1 MKEILLCKYGEIVLK
16 GANRA
21 FFENL
26 LCKELKFR
34 ADRHGEFSIYRA
46 QSTIYIEPLNDG
58 ADIDGMLAATLKV
71 FGIVGVS
78 RAAVCAKDMEAI
90 KALAREYIPLFLDGA
105 KTFKCEAK
113 RSDKSF
119 PLSSPQISAEIGGE
133 ILSACP
139 RLRVDVNQPDVVVRI
154 EIREFGAYL
163 HAGQYKGAGGMPLGS
178 NGRGLLLLSGGI
190 DSPVAGWMMAKR
202 GVKIE
207 ALHFESAPYTSEQA
221 RDKVLD
227 LAGIVAG
234 WAGSIRVHV
243 ISLTRIQE
251 ELKRVCAEDYFTLLL
266 RRCMMRLAE
275 QAAKEFSCD
284 ALITGESVGQV
295 ASQTMEALNV
305 TNAVVSMPVFRPC
318 IGMDKEEI
326 IQIARKIDTFATSI
340 LPYADCCTVFT
351 PRHPRTRPEL
361 AKVEA
366 EEALLDLNALLD
378 EAWAT
383 MYHVNVRPDGTRS
396 FWEK

>member
-1 MKEILLCKYGEIVLK
+1 MQGHGGNQGS
-16 GANRA
+16 GAGI
-21 FFENL
+21 
-26 LCKELKFR
+26 
-34 ADRHGEFSIYRA
+34 HS
-46 QSTIYIEPLNDG
+46 P
-58 ADIDGMLAATLKV
+58 V
-71 FGIVGVS
+71 FG
-78 RAAVCAKDMEAI
+78 R
-90 KALAREYIPLFLDGA
+90 R

-284 ALITGESVGQV
+284 ALITGESVGQGRLPNDGG
-295 ASQTMEALNV
+295 AECNQCGRIDAGLSPLYRHGQRGNHPNCPKNRHLCHIHSALCRLLHSFHPPPP
-305 TNAVVSMPVFRPC
+305 AH
-318 IGMDKEEI
+318 
-326 IQIARKIDTFATSI
+326 
-340 LPYADCCTVFT
+340 T
-351 PRHPRTRPEL
+351 PRAGQGRGRRG
-361 AKVEA
+361 AA
-366 EEALLDLNALLD
+366 
-378 EAWAT
+378 
-383 MYHVNVRPDGTRS
+383 
-396 FWEK
+396 

>member
-1 MKEILLCKYGEIVLK
+1 
-16 GANRA
+16 
-21 FFENL
+21 
-26 LCKELKFR
+26 
-34 ADRHGEFSIYRA
+34 
-46 QSTIYIEPLNDG
+46 
-58 ADIDGMLAATLKV
+58 MLAATLKV

-251 ELKRVCAEDYFTLLL
+251 ELKRSA
-266 RRCMMRLAE
+266 
-275 QAAKEFSCD
+275 
-284 ALITGESVGQV
+284 
-295 ASQTMEALNV
+295 
-305 TNAVVSMPVFRPC
+305 
-318 IGMDKEEI
+318 
-326 IQIARKIDTFATSI
+326 
-340 LPYADCCTVFT
+340 
-351 PRHPRTRPEL
+351 PRTISRFCC
-361 AKVEA
+361 AA
-366 EEALLDLNALLD
+366 A
-378 EAWAT
+378 
-383 MYHVNVRPDGTRS
+383 
-396 FWEK
+396 